1 MQRKKISIVVPVY
14 NENYV
19 LGKLFA
25 ELDGVMKYANYNFE
39 FIFVND
45 GSTDESLETLLR
57 LAKSDNRIKVVDLAR
72 NFGQQVAVTAGLDYA
87 AGDAI
92 VLMDADLED
101 RPEDIVKFLE
111 KWEQGYEVIYA
122 VRQRRSVSLLRR
134 ICFNIF
140 HRLNKII
147 YDDFPIDACG
157 IFGLMDRKIVEN
169 LNKLRERNRYI
180 PGLRG
185 WVGFKQT
192 GIRLDR
198 GERYDKRSRVR
209 FAKLFAL
216 AFNSYFAFS
225 NKPLRIASVLGFLL
239 SFLTFISIIVVI
251 ILKLLINFKV
261 SGWASLVAII
271 LFISSVQFMCMG
283 IMGEYIGRIY
293 EETKGRPLY
302 IIKNIYGVND

>member
-180 PGLRG
+180 PGL
-185 WVGFKQT
+185 K
-192 GIRLDR
+192 RL
-198 GERYDKRSRVR
+198 
-209 FAKLFAL
+209 
-216 AFNSYFAFS
+216 
-225 NKPLRIASVLGFLL
+225 
-239 SFLTFISIIVVI
+239 
-251 ILKLLINFKV
+251 
-261 SGWASLVAII
+261 
-271 LFISSVQFMCMG
+271 
-283 IMGEYIGRIY
+283 GRI
-293 EETKGRPLY
+293 
-302 IIKNIYGVND
+302 